1 MINSR
6 KHKILLI
13 DDDGEFCKQ
22 VRIAYENV
30 YELTIVRSV
39 ERVLAELEW
48 RQFDLVLLDLF
59 LSNAPHPIG
68 FSLINEIR
76 RFDIR
81 VPIIAVT
88 KDVSQQITYQALKI
102 HKVEDILLKPNLS
115 FEKWKE
121 TFDRTIN
128 DHPTRSVFIS
138 YAEMDQPFVEFLTR
152 EFDKEGFISVIKG
165 NNNRKHIGYQDISNS
180 ILDCNFFIPILTES
194 STKMNELFNELTFA
208 KREKQGKAILPI
220 KLGDFTL
227 SPRFKLQLE
236 GLTKIQFED
245 WKHFEELK
253 SQFTYERWLPSSA
266 DNPFERLKNSYLD
279 KVGEIV
285 DYIFK

>member
-6 KHKILLI
+6 KRRILLI
-13 DDDGEFCKQ
+13 DDDSEFCRHA
-22 VRIAYENV
+22 RIAFENV
-30 YELTIVRSV
+30 YEMTIVRKV
-39 ERVLAELEW
+39 ERVLAELEND
-48 RQFDLVLLDLF
+48 QFDLVLLDLF
-59 LSNAPHPIG
+59 LGNDSYPIG
-68 FSLINEIR
+68 FSLVKEIKR
-76 RFDIR
+76 YDAR
-81 VPIIAVT
+81 VPIIAIT
-88 KDVSQQITYQALKI
+88 NDDSQEITYQALKI
-102 HKVEDILLKPNLS
+102 HKIEDILLKPNLS

-121 TFDRTIN
+121 TFDRTIS

-138 YAEMDQPFVEFLTR
+138 YAEKDKPFVEFLTR
-152 EFDKEGFISVIKG
+152 EFDKEGFISVING
-165 NNNRKHIGYQDISNS
+165 NNNRRHIGYQDISSS

-220 KLGDFTL
+220 KVGDFTL

-253 SQFTYERWLPSSA
+253 SQYTYEDWLPSST
-266 DNPFERLKNSYLD
+266 DDPFERLKNSYLG

-285 DYIFK
+285 DFIFK